1 MESGPRTKGQGRG
14 LGAEKKGLSQQL
26 LTWTM

>member
-1 MESGPRTKGQGRG
+1 MESGPRTKGQDRG
-14 LGAEKKGLSQQL
+14 LRAEKKGLGQQL